1 MTGFEFPEL
10 DPSTDSEIDLVLKE
24 WEPANLEKGYVLSYH
39 FWIVPHGSAG
49 RVGALRFRVG
59 TVEHLFFL
67 GHIGYEVDPPFRG
80 NHFAERACRIAAP
93 LVMAHGLSS
102 VILTCRPDN
111 MASRR
116 TIERLGAKL
125 LGQFEVPPTHE
136 LYPMYAREGWAPIL
150 RFEWGIANPAPRP

>member
-24 WEPANLEKGYVLSYH
+24 WEPANLEKGHVLSYH

-111 MASRR
+111 RASRR

-136 LYPMYAREGWAPIL
+136 MYPEYARDGGAPIL
-150 RFEWGIANPAPRP
+150 RFEWEIACPAPRP